1 MVVCSVRFACN
12 QCNGKRDGR
21 TIVYRRTIFLHNIK
35 ILFPDF
41 LSCVRPNLK
50 IKKMIFSTWNFLE
63 KPAENCSET
72 FANINRDFYGTHRNW
87 CEVMAMN
94 YPRFIWRWGS
104 HQHECWLILDQ
115 NVMNLR
121 SRKHSQ
127 SRLVCELLEWYL
139 LQSSNVL
146 D

>member
-104 HQHECWLILDQ
+104 HQHECWFEQVVWWYKMEAKTFRQIL
-115 NVMNLR
+115 N
-121 SRKHSQ
+121 K
-127 SRLVCELLEWYL
+127 RLTISDSL
-139 LQSSNVL
+139 
-146 D
+146 